1 MKKIQTFFHRRKR
14 TMAFFLAGAIA
25 AASFVPKLVSAYNL
39 DDGWYS
45 SPQAECTWG
54 DNSLAMQNK
63 PAKYVPTGLAFNSAV
78 YTFNPALLPPE
89 TASKLNI
96 NEYWGLGAQN
106 FLVMRPGYENSE
118 FAMFDGRHT
127 YCAGT
132 HEVAAGIQPGA
143 QAFAAD
149 ENGFSLPNKP
159 YAAAHKGS
167 NPDFKTEYFCEAI
180 TPGTMGIHLSEDKF
194 ADHLNIQN
202 HGFIAVLDPGS
213 TSSGMQGQKPGGETG
228 IQSGGSVLP
237 ADKEPEADKSG
248 GVTASGLLGLMIKSA
263 I

>member
-167 NPDFKTEYFCEAI
+167 NPDFNFLIVAGPCLLL
-180 TPGTMGIHLSEDKF
+180 PGGLQGPGGCGVF
-194 ADHLNIQN
+194 L
-202 HGFIAVLDPGS
+202 PGS
-213 TSSGMQGQKPGGETG
+213 LGGPGHGEPVNYLACHRRGQAGLPGSPEGCGPGGCG
-228 IQSGGSVLP
+228 RRFHPGP
-237 ADKEPEADKSG
+237 
-248 GVTASGLLGLMIKSA
+248 GLFSEFSIL
-263 I
+263 